1 MSCNF
6 VIHRMKQ
13 IVTKLSRSPGV
24 RKATGVVLILVGVA
38 ALVTP
43 LTPGSWLAL
52 IGLEL
57 LGVRILFAER
67 LAARLRRTFFKK
79 QQSETSEKVPIDK

>member
-1 MSCNF
+1 
-6 VIHRMKQ
+6 MKK
-13 IVTKLSRSPGV
+13 IAAKLSRSPKA
-24 RKATGVVLILVGVA
+24 RKAAGVVLIVVGVA

-67 LAARLRRTFFKK
+67 LAARLRRVVRAK
-79 QQSETSEKVPIDK
+79 QPPIDN